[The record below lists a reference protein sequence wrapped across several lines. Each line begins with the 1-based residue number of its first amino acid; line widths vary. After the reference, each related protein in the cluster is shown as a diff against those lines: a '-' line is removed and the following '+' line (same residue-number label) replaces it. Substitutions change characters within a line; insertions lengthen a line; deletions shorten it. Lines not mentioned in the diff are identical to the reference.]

1 MWSKAEQP
9 CDSSRMKKVAPD
21 KGEQERDGQM
31 NEIADIRGRLEA
43 ALDRIDVG
51 LGALQPVRT
60 DAIDPAMV
68 AALQT
73 ELADEKIATAQLEER
88 IRVLKDRQDA
98 RVAALEAE
106 LVQQRGL
113 MAGFDSELQRLRQ
126 SNADLRD
133 LTGQL
138 RAALTEEVAEPELV
152 NRAMLAEIEAL
163 RATRAADLAEAT
175 AIYAELRPLIEEA

>member
-1 MWSKAEQP
+1 MWSRAEQP
-9 CDSSRMKKVAPD
+9 YDSSRMKKVAPD
-21 KGEQERDGQM
+21 NGEQERDRQM

-73 ELADEKIATAQLEER
+73 GLADEKIVTAQLEER

-163 RATRAADLAEAT
+163 RATRTADLAEAT
-175 AIYAELRPLIEEA
+175 VIYAELRPLIEEA